1 MHGNRYTSFPCTF
14 SNLLKGNLEELSL
27 EWFLYA
33 KPPRNKLVKKGVSDG
48 KELFDSMLV
57 LCNLLIKYKMNDC
70 AMITFLENYST
81 PSPNK
86 PSNQANNSLFNIDH
100 VDNRMRTPIH
110 NAAVKGDLGVVEG
123 LLLGKANPNTLDKDN
138 CTPLCLAI
146 REDKFDTA
154 VILINSAVVDV
165 NLGGGI
171 FGSPMHLAVV
181 KLEVW
186 IVKKLLMRGADV
198 NKADCDGNT
207 PLHLVMNVFSKN
219 SQKCMSICDL
229 LISHGA
235 KANMKNNDNW
245 APLHIAARKG

>member
-1 MHGNRYTSFPCTF
+1 
-14 SNLLKGNLEELSL
+14 
-27 EWFLYA
+27 
-33 KPPRNKLVKKGVSDG
+33 
-48 KELFDSMLV
+48 
-57 LCNLLIKYKMNDC
+57 MNEC

-81 PSPNK
+81 GPQGN
-86 PSNQANNSLFNIDH
+86 ANTLFNIDN
-100 VDNRMRTPIH
+100 VDNRMRTPLH
-110 NAAVKGDLGVVEG
+110 NASVKGDFGVVEG
-123 LLLGKANPNTLDKDN
+123 LLLGKANPNILDKDN

-146 REDKFDTA
+146 REDRFDSA
-154 VILINSAVVDV
+154 VILINSPGVDV

-171 FGSPMHLAVV
+171 FGSPMHIAVV

-219 SQKCMSICDL
+219 TQKCMSICEL
-229 LISHGA
+229 LITHGA

-245 APLHIAARKG
+245 APIHIAARKGQEKGVQTIIRIN

>member
-1 MHGNRYTSFPCTF
+1 MHGNRFTSFPCTF
-14 SNLLKGNLEELSL
+14 ANLLKGNLDELSL

-33 KPPRNKLVKKGVSDG
+33 KPPRNKLVKKGVQDG
-48 KELFDSMLV
+48 KDLFDQMLI
-57 LCNLLIKYKMNDC
+57 LCNLLIKYKMNEC

-81 PSPNK
+81 PSAQT
-86 PSNQANNSLFNIDH
+86 QANNSLFNIDH
-100 VDNRMRTPIH
+100 VDNRMRTPLH
-110 NAAVKGDLGVVEG
+110 NAAVKGDVGVVEG

-138 CTPLCLAI
+138 CTPLCLSI

-154 VILINSAVVDV
+154 VILINSSGVDV

-219 SQKCMSICDL
+219 S
-229 LISHGA
+229 
-235 KANMKNNDNW
+235 
-245 APLHIAARKG
+245 